1 MRRKVGM
8 RSWGVV
14 EFGVGV
20 IDDATLLVLRRSRR
34 LQPHCRGDPIVQRLI
49 LRRPRPEVKA
59 PPAAKRRCAPGCNKA
74 KSAFARS
81 GGNGAKLLT

>member
-59 PPAAKRRCAPGCNKA
+59 PPAAKKAVRLRLQQGQASLCPLWGQRR
-74 KSAFARS
+74 
-81 GGNGAKLLT
+81 